1 MPSKKGGSRVVAF
14 LPGKRKGTYRLIY
27 EGGAMA
33 LGEEAATEIPLYPG
47 KVLSEAELRKLK
59 GLAASEKAYE
69 KALSCLAR
77 GSYSEHALLEKL
89 MNGKDIRPKEA
100 REAVKRLKEASLLD
114 DRRYA
119 EEAFENA
126 SLRLIGRRKV
136 AQELKDAAVDPSL
149 LTGLDTERED
159 ETCREALRAIE
170 PRLSSLPLKKKR
182 EKAYE
187 ALLRRGFEEHC
198 ILSSLEDLDE
208 DKEKVA
214 ASLRRDAL
222 LVYQRMARKYNG
234 RELLYAVYQALI
246 RKGYRADE
254 ARKEINQLANAAHQG
269 Y

>member
-1 MPSKKGGSRVVAF
+1 MPSKKGGSRVIAF
-14 LPGKRKGTYRLIY
+14 VPGKRKGTYRLIY
-27 EGGAMA
+27 EGGTMA
-33 LGEEAATEIPLYPG
+33 LGEEAATEIPLYTG

-89 MNGKDIRPKEA
+89 MNGKDIRPKDA

-126 SLRLIGRRKV
+126 SLRLVGRRKV

-170 PRLSSLPLKKKR
+170 PQKKR

-198 ILSSLEDLDE
+198 ILSSLEDLGE